1 MLVVFSTQL
10 DEYHLYLG
18 NFLGFVASMVCFQE
32 NVFPG
37 LVPTMDWSCWK
48 HRNFSGQIDIYQQ
61 KLFKS
66 VRVRK
71 TLTHLMIKIWG
82 GFFTTHITIPNRWIP
97 YEFMFEKKC
106 IRQIC
111 RKSEFWD
118 DFFRKKLTLWWTNIA
133 MEAMGHRNRW
143 FTYYCI
149 AWWFS
154 IVMFNYQRVNC
165 FSPRKSAWFFHDLTF
180 WGRLFRFAGA
190 SKNHCHSTPNH
201 LVERWG
207 MVGVGLVVEAKNLGI
222 LSVTCGIIRAIWFY
236 VIFAG

>member
-1 MLVVFSTQL
+1 MLSFEVEHDMCGWMVRSPAPRGKRKSKNPWIPWSYSWRRHGYPGPLLIRESWWVPCPYEIPELWDSHDELWIELFFFANPCNFCKSMDMLVVFSTQL

-97 YEFMFEKKC
+97 YEFMFEKMHPTNLQE
-106 IRQIC
+106 IRILGWLLSQ
-111 RKSEFWD
+111 K
-118 DFFRKKLTLWWTNIA
+118 
-133 MEAMGHRNRW
+133 
-143 FTYYCI
+143 TYPL
-149 AWWFS
+149 
-154 IVMFNYQRVNC
+154 VN
-165 FSPRKSAWFFHDLTF
+165 
-180 WGRLFRFAGA
+180 
-190 SKNHCHSTPNH
+190 
-201 LVERWG
+201 
-207 MVGVGLVVEAKNLGI
+207 
-222 LSVTCGIIRAIWFY
+222 
-236 VIFAG
+236 